1 MATLKERCETELLN
15 HQRACIPNLKENYHT
30 ELYNTITNLNEHNN
44 TPLSIVKI
52 QGAALRV
59 MREDEEEVITY
70 ATNITV
76 DTFSLASSP
85 QREILNAIFL
95 GEKL

>member
-1 MATLKERCETELLN
+1 M
-15 HQRACIPNLKENYHT
+15 
-30 ELYNTITNLNEHNN
+30 
-44 TPLSIVKI
+44 
-52 QGAALRV
+52 RV